1 MATGHGAAGL
11 DANAFGPVRER
22 LTAWRA
28 RRERG
33 SCIPE
38 DLWRPAVR
46 LATEYG
52 ISRTSRVLRLGFR
65 ELKARVEKSRSD
77 ASPTGRDSKARFVE
91 LPYAAGL
98 LGGPECLI
106 EVERRGARIRI
117 ALNGRGTSELASVI
131 ETLVKKSGR

>member
-1 MATGHGAAGL
+1 MATGQAAAGL
-11 DANAFGPVRER
+11 DPKAFEPVREHFA
-22 LTAWRA
+22 AWRA

-46 LATEYG
+46 LAIQYG
-52 ISRTSRVLRLGFR
+52 ISRTSRVLRVGFR

-77 ASPTGRDSKARFVE
+77 ALTTRRDPKDRFVE
-91 LPYAAGL
+91 LPIAAGL

-117 ALNGRGTSELASVI
+117 ALNGRGTFELASVI
-131 ETLVKKSGR
+131 ETLVRKSRR

>member
-1 MATGHGAAGL
+1 MATGRAAGV
-11 DANAFGPVRER
+11 DSHAFEPVCER

-28 RRERG
+28 RRAPG

-52 ISRTSRVLRLGFR
+52 VSKTSRVLGLGFR
-65 ELKARVEKSRSD
+65 ELKARVEKSKSG
-77 ASPTGRDSKARFVE
+77 ASPTRRDPKARFFE
-91 LPYAAGL
+91 LPCATGL

-106 EVERRGARIRI
+106 EVECRRSRMRI
-117 ALNGRGTSELASVI
+117 ALNGRGTSELACVI
-131 ETLVKKSGR
+131 EMLVRKAGR